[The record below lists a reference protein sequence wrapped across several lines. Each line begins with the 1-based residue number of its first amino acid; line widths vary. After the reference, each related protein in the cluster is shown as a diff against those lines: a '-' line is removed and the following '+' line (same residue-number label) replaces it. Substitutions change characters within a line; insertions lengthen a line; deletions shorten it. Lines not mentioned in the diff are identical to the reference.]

1 MVQHLSVAANRSAGH
16 SSQHIAGNSCGGAS
30 LKRCFAVIGQQS
42 TTCTQTDISQ
52 RIDVTEEGHSTQDI
66 ILAQTRQML
75 QRRTRNRHQRIQRNR
90 INTQLSK
97 ADSHIKTVLPGFA
110 HTDNTAGAGAHALLL
125 NHFQRVDF
133 HIIGMRGADVGEV
146 ALRGFDVVVIAGDTC
161 LMQTMQLLTGKEPHG
176 SAQINLQIT
185 MHSFI
190 RMNRLVELFAGQRLA
205 CGYNGKA
212 VHALLLVQTRQL
224 HDILLRQEAVNLA
237 IGMVMCG
244 LRTEFA
250 VFRTAAA
257 APVDD
262 GAQIHALTDK
272 MLADFICAFT

>member
-1 MVQHLSVAANRSAGH
+1 
-16 SSQHIAGNSCGGAS
+16 
-30 LKRCFAVIGQQS
+30 
-42 TTCTQTDISQ
+42 
-52 RIDVTEEGHSTQDI
+52 
-66 ILAQTRQML
+66 ML

-185 MHSFI
+185 MHGFI
-190 RMNRLVELFAGQRLA
+190 RMNCLVEFFTGQCLAG
-205 CGYNGKA
+205 GYNGKA
-212 VHALLLVQTRQL
+212 VYAFLLIQACQL
-224 HDILLRQEAVNLA
+224 HDILLRKEAVNLA
-237 IGMVMCG
+237 IGMVMCR

-257 APVDD
+257 ASVDN